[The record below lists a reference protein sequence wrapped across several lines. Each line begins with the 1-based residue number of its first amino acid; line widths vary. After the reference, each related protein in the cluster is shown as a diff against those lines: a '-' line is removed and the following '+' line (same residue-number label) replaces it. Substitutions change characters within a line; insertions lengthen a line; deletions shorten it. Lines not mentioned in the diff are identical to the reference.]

1 MLKGLSIA
9 VGGRGINEIHFLFEE
24 SFKERDLVILT
35 FLS

>member
-9 VGGRGINEIHFLFEE
+9 VGGRGVNEIYFLFEE
-24 SFKERDLVILT
+24 SFKERDFVILT